1 MRYGTEVGYFMRHLL
16 DKLTFT
22 NIKALILQL
31 ILLSFIVWVF
41 NHIAHNV
48 QANLAARGVRIG
60 FAFLEDTAGF
70 DIIFHLINYSTINN
84 YWQVFWVGILNT
96 LLVAALGIFFAS
108 LLGFMIGIG
117 SVSKNK
123 LIALCSKG
131 FVEIVRNIPL
141 LLQLFFWYFVV
152 LRGAPFPQ
160 DSITIVK
167 AIYIN
172 NRGVYLPWPVVT
184 LYSTIL
190 FTFSIICLFVSLY
203 LKHIKRTWRSY
214 SIWLWFIFAILL
226 IILAMSELTWEHPKL
241 GKFNFEGGL
250 NLIPEFLALVLALS
264 TYTAAYIAE
273 IVRMGI
279 QSVSKGQYEAARS
292 LGLTNYQTLRL
303 IILPQAI
310 KVIVPPLTNQY
321 LNLTKNSSLATAIAF
336 PDLVSIF
343 AGTVLNQTGHAI
355 EIIAMTMGVYLFIS
369 LCLSLIMIL
378 YERSTSWHSP

>member
-1 MRYGTEVGYFMRHLL
+1 MRHLL
-16 DKLTFT
+16 DKLSHLKT
-22 NIKALILQL
+22 LIPQL
-31 ILLSFIVWVF
+31 ILVALIVWVF
-41 NHIAHNV
+41 NHIAQNV
-48 QANLAARGVRIG
+48 HANLAARGVKIG
-60 FAFLEDTAGF
+60 FAFLNDTAGF
-70 DIIFHLINYSTINN
+70 DIIFHLIDYATINN

-108 LLGFMIGIG
+108 LFGFIVGFG
-117 SVSKNK
+117 RVSRNK
-123 LIALCSKG
+123 IIALCSKG
-131 FVEIVRNIPL
+131 FVETIRNIPL

-160 DSITIVK
+160 DSITIVES
-167 AIYIN
+167 IYIN
-172 NRGVYLPWPVVT
+172 NRGLYLPWPIIT
-184 LYSTIL
+184 LYAAVL
-190 FTFSIICLFVSLY
+190 FTLSVVCILISLY
-203 LKHIKRTWRSY
+203 LRHSKRTWRSY
-214 SIWLWFIFAILL
+214 SIAIWLALAVIFFAI
-226 IILAMSELTWEHPKL
+226 AHTELTWEYPTL
-241 GKFNFEGGL
+241 GKFNFVGGM

-292 LGLTNYQTLRL
+292 LGFAHYQSLRL
-303 IILPQAI
+303 IMLPQAM

-321 LNLTKNSSLATAIAF
+321 LNLTKNSSLAAAIAF
-336 PDLVSIF
+336 PDLVSVF

-378 YERSTSWHSP
+378 YERRSAWHSP